1 MLVGAMPIRTALAAL
16 PLILLL
22 LVLTP
27 AASFATTQDRADRR
41 PAAAVVAGD
50 RSVADSDGLSPA
62 GLAALVGAGLI
73 PVFVLIGR
81 RRHQQRSPN

>member
-1 MLVGAMPIRTALAAL
+1 MYARGCMPIRTALAAL

-22 LVLTP
+22 LVLVP
-27 AASFATTQDRADRR
+27 VESSATTQDRADRR

-50 RSVADSDGLSPA
+50 ARASDSDGLSPA

-81 RRHQQRSPN
+81 RRQSPN